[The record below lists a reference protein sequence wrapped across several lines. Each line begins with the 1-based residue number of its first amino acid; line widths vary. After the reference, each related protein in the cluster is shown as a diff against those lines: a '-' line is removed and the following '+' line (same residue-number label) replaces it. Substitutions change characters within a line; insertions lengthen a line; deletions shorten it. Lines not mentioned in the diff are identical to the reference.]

1 MQLSQV
7 RLVGV
12 GPFEDLTVRLGDD
25 EGALRRLTVVLGAGG
40 VGKTSLL
47 ASIAS
52 TRPGSSVPVRPRL
65 GQTGAAFVVAD
76 WILGDDD
83 PARPHPLRVTSP
95 NAVLEE
101 REDEAV
107 LRRREQ
113 ALFDRRATEGGFVL
127 VGFSAMRSLPRAPL
141 SLAPGERA
149 SVGRYDAR
157 ANVTFDDASRAD
169 VARETKQALAV
180 GSVRAS
186 LGGPRA
192 LDDAL
197 REVTTALQPLTGC
210 AFEGADPSTFEP
222 MFDTGGVTRA
232 SFDEL
237 PASARGVLAFGVLT
251 ARALHAAYPA
261 KPPRASEGV
270 VLIDEVEL
278 HQEPEIARAIVP
290 ALTRLFPR
298 VQWVVSTQQ
307 PAVARACE
315 SEAVLALRRMPSSS
329 RVELFAGTIH

>member
-12 GPFEDLTVRLGDD
+12 GPFEDLTVPLSD
-25 EGALRRLTVVLGAGG
+25 ESGAMRRLTIVLGAGG

-52 TRPGSSVPVRPRL
+52 TRPGSSVPVRPRA
-65 GQTGAAFVVAD
+65 GAASPAFVVAD
-76 WILGDDD
+76 WVLGDDD

-95 NAVLEE
+95 NAVLDE
-101 REDEAV
+101 REDLAV

-127 VGFSAMRSLPRAPL
+127 VGFSAVRSVPRAPL
-141 SLAPGERA
+141 SLGMGERA
-149 SVGRYDAR
+149 AVTRYDPR
-157 ANVTFDDASRAD
+157 APVTFDDATRAD
-169 VARETKQALAV
+169 VARDTKQALSAA
-180 GSVRAS
+180 SIRAS

-197 REVTTALQPLTGC
+197 REVVAGLQPLLDC
-210 AFEGADPSTFEP
+210 AYDGADPVTFEP
-222 MFDTGGVTRA
+222 TFDTGGGARA
-232 SFDEL
+232 SFDDL
-237 PASARGVLAFGVLT
+237 PASARNVLAFGVLT
-251 ARALHAAYPA
+251 ARALHAAYPSR
-261 KPPRASEGV
+261 PPRESEGV

-278 HQEPEIARAIVP
+278 HQEPDAARAIVP

-298 VQWVVSTQQ
+298 VQWIVSTQQ
-307 PAVARACE
+307 PAVALACD
-315 SEAVLALRRMPSSS
+315 SEDVFALRRMPSST
-329 RVELFAGTIH
+329 RIELFAGTIH